1 MRFKKAGQ
9 FPIDNEAIK
18 AALKNYEISTFHFD
32 IAESGIENTTFI
44 IYAGD
49 GKYVLRVYRYDKKRS
64 AIEIE
69 IKFMSYLKLNGIP
82 VPEVFPNYKGNR
94 ISNILYKNTEW
105 QYILMEFLP
114 GHHAKDYS
122 ENLINELAAYQ
133 AKIHLHGEQFAK
145 ENPGAKKLKELRETE
160 FIHLINQEQLKDKE
174 IANLISRGKD
184 YIYSFPM
191 GLPEG
196 YSHFDYDA
204 GNILSDSSGKITG
217 IIDFDDMQYAPLV
230 MCLAYTLWSV
240 LIVSNDHKAITKYLH
255 SYNSVRPLSE
265 MEKAAIQPI
274 MLFRHYVIAAL
285 KTLSGKMDKERLAY
299 YLKYERFIKELSF
312 NNQ

>member
-9 FPIDNEAIK
+9 FPTDNEAIK
-18 AALKNYEISTFHFD
+18 AALKNYAISTFHFD
-32 IAESGIENTTFI
+32 IAESGIENATFI
-44 IYAGD
+44 IYSGD

-64 AIEIE
+64 AIE

-82 VPEVFPNYKGNR
+82 VPEVFPNYKGNQ
-94 ISNILYKNTEW
+94 ISNILYENMEW

-122 ENLINELAAYQ
+122 ENLINELATYQ
-133 AKIHLHGEQFAK
+133 AKIHLCGERFAK
-145 ENPGAKKLKELRETE
+145 ENPGAKKLKQLRETE

-184 YIYSFPM
+184 YIYNFPA

-204 GNILSDSSGKITG
+204 ENILSDDSGKIAG

-230 MCLAYTLWSV
+230 MCLAYTMWSV
-240 LIVSNDHKAITKYLH
+240 LIVSDDHRAIAKYLH

-265 MEKAAIQPI
+265 KEKAAIQPI

-285 KTLSGKMDKERLAY
+285 KTLSGKMDEGRLAY
-299 YLKYERFIKELSF
+299 YLKYERFIKELCF
-312 NNQ
+312 YNQ